1 MQAVE
6 TVLEAIVP
14 EQFTWLFHRLVE
26 KYSSGGDG
34 NLPDNLLLARLI
46 KLYEK
51 ERIPCIPGSKY
62 CPSSFATTPS
72 LNY

>member
-14 EQFTWLFHRLVE
+14 EQFTWLFHRVVE

-62 CPSSFATTPS
+62 CPSSFATAPS